1 MILLLSSLLLWI
13 DCGAAANSDLN
24 NASNC
29 SCYTFFARKRKSWN
43 LAQELCIQTQG
54 NLVSIET
61 QREWEFVNSKIQ
73 TRNFSENEWWIGLR
87 KDHGE
92 WQWKSGPLLRIDKWQ
107 KTVGEPNQDGKC
119 AAMAKNY
126 PAGTQGLFKDM
137 PCDSKRTFICEYDIR
152 RDMCRWISS
161 RYVYC
166 HGNDSQ
172 QYEVSKPIYVNN
184 TATRKAG
191 TYESCTIDH
200 KIISNKCRHRS
211 SNFEKEKNDNSKSS
225 NFHITYDTMDDY
237 RTPSPDRHNEWEKKV
252 IRLTDKG
259 KRRC

>member
-184 TATRKAG
+184 TATRKEAQ
-191 TYESCTIDH
+191 TSRKKKTTIASPVTFTSPTTPWTTTGH
-200 KIISNKCRHRS
+200 LLQTGIMSGKK
-211 SNFEKEKNDNSKSS
+211 KS
-225 NFHITYDTMDDY
+225 YD
-237 RTPSPDRHNEWEKKV
+237 
-252 IRLTDKG
+252 
-259 KRRC
+259 